1 MASAGVERK
10 NYPLKLF
17 LKKSD
22 LEKAHLYVQQ
32 KIISHKRKLIAVQD
46 DFELKWNEQEFL
58 KLKKLLEEK
67 YNIIYIGKNMTLNN
81 KNLNMRESAA
91 VISLCDLFVGG
102 ISGNMHAAVA
112 VGTTT
117 MCTSSVFNPE
127 WDMPEYYQNEFIKDD
142 KKKHITIRP
151 KNENFCGDFKCVSL
165 SEKAVIVSNSERQFG
180 YATKICPAGLP
191 QSCIHS
197 IRAEDIFLRI
207 QDYFN

>member
-1 MASAGVERK
+1 
-10 NYPLKLF
+10 
-17 LKKSD
+17 
-22 LEKAHLYVQQ
+22 
-32 KIISHKRKLIAVQD
+32 
-46 DFELKWNEQEFL
+46 
-58 KLKKLLEEK
+58 
-67 YNIIYIGKNMTLNN
+67 
-81 KNLNMRESAA
+81 
-91 VISLCDLFVGG
+91 
-102 ISGNMHAAVA
+102 
-112 VGTTT
+112 

-197 IRAEDIFLRI
+197 IWNLCPHLKSLDTSLQLLLSFISCKHIGHVSLTLAMF
-207 QDYFN
+207 YFSSNQPSEYI